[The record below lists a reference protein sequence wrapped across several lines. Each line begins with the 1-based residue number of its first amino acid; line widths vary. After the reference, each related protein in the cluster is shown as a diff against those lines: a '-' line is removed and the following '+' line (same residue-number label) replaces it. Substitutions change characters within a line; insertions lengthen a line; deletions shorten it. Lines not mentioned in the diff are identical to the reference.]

1 MKHTSGLLVF
11 NKAMKRFY
19 AFATVIGTVI
29 PYFYFYQQLAISEIS
44 LVPIINAIFATY
56 ASTGFVA
63 DLFIAS
69 FIFWIYIYRKV
80 NTKLFLTI
88 IGLNLIIGLS
98 AALPFYLYKTY
109 KK

>member
-1 MKHTSGLLVF
+1 
-11 NKAMKRFY
+11 MKRFY
-19 AFATVIGTVI
+19 AVATLIGTVI
-29 PYFYFYQQLAISEIS
+29 PYFYFYQQLANSEIG

-69 FIFWIYIYRKV
+69 FIFWIYIYKKV
-80 NTKLFLTI
+80 NIKLFFTI
-88 IGLNLIIGLS
+88 VGLNLVIGLS

-109 KK
+109 KE